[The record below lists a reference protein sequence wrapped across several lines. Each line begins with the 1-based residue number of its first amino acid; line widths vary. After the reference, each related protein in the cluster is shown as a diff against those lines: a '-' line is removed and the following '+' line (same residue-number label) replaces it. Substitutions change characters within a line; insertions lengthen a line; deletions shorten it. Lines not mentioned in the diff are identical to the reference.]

1 MASIGPTTST
11 RRLLETQEAIRKT
24 LEKLSSGR
32 RINAAADDAAN
43 LAISEKLRALERGF
57 QQGVRNLNDGIS
69 VARTA
74 EGALSET
81 SNLASRMRELT
92 IQAGNGALGDAE
104 RAAIQTEFDALSEEI
119 TRISESTTFNGRNL
133 LNGDT
138 SGTDAITLRDG
149 SGGNDVVQI
158 SIEDKGAA
166 ALGLEGLDVSNA
178 YTLTAIDLALE
189 RISASR
195 ADLGA
200 VESRLGIGCR
210 AVRQSK
216 WIDDAEV
223 LLEVRISQPDQRVD
237 CPRIGSPAADAII
250 KVGELKVDV
259 VGGAGRLRSDAGSTR
274 SRKDHQ
280 RIDHVRAS
288 DRD

>member
-57 QQGVRNLNDGIS
+57 QQGIRNLNDGIS

-166 ALGLEGLDVSNA
+166 ALGLEGLDASFMA
-178 YTLTAIDLALE
+178 
-189 RISASR
+189 RIPF
-195 ADLGA
+195 
-200 VESRLGIGCR
+200 
-210 AVRQSK
+210 SK
-216 WIDDAEV
+216 
-223 LLEVRISQPDQRVD
+223 
-237 CPRIGSPAADAII
+237 
-250 KVGELKVDV
+250 
-259 VGGAGRLRSDAGSTR
+259 AGSTPVMSYSKSR
-274 SRKDHQ
+274 SESTLW
-280 RIDHVRAS
+280 VN
-288 DRD
+288 DRPSPL